1 MSSTTEVVFR
11 IAPTLQKYDWGKIG
25 SQSKVAQLAA
35 DIPGFVLDNST
46 PYAELWMGTHVKSP
60 SGVVGSSL
68 SLPDILAANPHLI
81 GTEVSNRFPT
91 SQGNLPF
98 LFKVLSINKA
108 LSIQTHPDKKT
119 AEQLHA
125 RQPTVYTDDNH
136 KPEMAI
142 ALTDF
147 KGLCGFLPIPDIKTH
162 LKNVPELRAL
172 VSEQVANPFLLA
184 EGPDQREQ
192 LQTLFSALMQADP
205 SSVKVQLS
213 RLIARYNAENERSDI
228 KDLVLSLNEHYPGDV
243 GVFCPFM
250 LNYVK
255 LETGQAIFL
264 GAGEPHAYISGDI
277 MECMANSDNVIRAGL
292 TPKPKDIPNLLA
304 GLTYKAAP
312 WSNHMVQPTTSSGSV
327 TVTYDPPVQDF
338 TVLALN
344 LAQEGSESQSA
355 INGPSIIIATEGAGF
370 IKWDKDSKS
379 LALKSGSVVFVG
391 ANVPVSFDALEKLTV
406 FRAYVD

>member
-1 MSSTTEVVFR
+1 MSSTTEPIFL
-11 IAPTLQKYDWGKIG
+11 IAPTLQKYDWGKVG
-25 SQSKVAQLAA
+25 NQSKVAQLAAGA
-35 DIPGFVLDNST
+35 DIPGFVLDNSAR
-46 PYAELWMGTHVKSP
+46 YAELWMGTHVKSP
-60 SGVVGSSL
+60 SGVVGSSS

-81 GTEVSNRFPT
+81 GSEVSHKFPT
-91 SQGNLPF
+91 SRGNLPF

-125 RQPTVYTDDNH
+125 SQPSVYTDDNH

-147 KGLCGFLPIPDIKTH
+147 RGLCGFLPIPDIKTH
-162 LKNVPELRAL
+162 LRNMPELRAL
-172 VSEQVANPFLLA
+172 VSEPPR
-184 EGPDQREQ
+184 GPEEREQ
-192 LQTLFSALMQADP
+192 LQTLFTALMQADP
-205 SSVKVQLS
+205 DAVKAQLS
-213 RLIARYNAENERSDI
+213 RLTARYRTENEPSDI
-228 KDLVLSLNEHYPGDV
+228 KDLVLGLNEQYPGDV

-312 WSNHMVQPTTSSGSV
+312 WSNHMVQPSTSSNSA
-327 TVTYDPPVQDF
+327 TMTYDPPVQDF

-344 LAQEGSESQSA
+344 LVQGGSESQSA
-355 INGPSIIIATEGAGF
+355 INGPSITIATEGGGF
-370 IKWDKDSKS
+370 IKWGKDGKS
-379 LALKSGSVVFVG
+379 LVLQPGSVVFIG
-391 ANVPVSFDALEKLTV
+391 ANVPVSFNALQTLTV